1 MRFAPLFLAAL
12 CALVLFSGLGRV
24 GFMDWRE
31 ARGALVARELV
42 TRREALTPL
51 LNTQPWFEKPM
62 ASYALDV
69 LAEWRHPGSPSTS
82 RILRAIAAIALLL
95 LTASIG
101 AQHLGA
107 RAGWIA
113 AGVLGSSIAFP
124 LAARTD
130 GTQVLATLFGWAGCA
145 GFADALF
152 GRRGGREARLL
163 VAYGGLAAALLCGG
177 LLPALW
183 PFAGAALRSDGN
195 YPNRLN
201 KIINLFETLPEDER
215 RETLVS
221 YADNAKKQEP
231 REGEKFD
238 LVDVRKDE
246 ECMDTVGVY
255 LHVDEHGKAH
265 IRMTLG
271 PEVQTLTRSMTAILC
286 KGLEGSTPQEIL
298 DLPSDFVT
306 RIVGTE
312 LVRIRSQTIYYV
324 LTRIKSICKVY
335 LDRQRMAQVA

>member
-1 MRFAPLFLAAL
+1 MSNG
-12 CALVLFSGLGRV
+12 CS
-24 GFMDWRE
+24 
-31 ARGALVARELV
+31 
-42 TRREALTPL
+42 
-51 LNTQPWFEKPM
+51 K
-62 ASYALDV
+62 LD
-69 LAEWRHPGSPSTS
+69 ES
-82 RILRAIAAIALLL
+82 
-95 LTASIG
+95 
-101 AQHLGA
+101 
-107 RAGWIA
+107 
-113 AGVLGSSIAFP
+113 
-124 LAARTD
+124 
-130 GTQVLATLFGWAGCA
+130 
-145 GFADALF
+145 
-152 GRRGGREARLL
+152 
-163 VAYGGLAAALLCGG
+163 
-177 LLPALW
+177 
-183 PFAGAALRSDGN
+183 GAALRSDGN
-195 YPNRLN
+195 YPNKLN
-201 KIINLFETLPEDER
+201 KIIDLFEALPEDER